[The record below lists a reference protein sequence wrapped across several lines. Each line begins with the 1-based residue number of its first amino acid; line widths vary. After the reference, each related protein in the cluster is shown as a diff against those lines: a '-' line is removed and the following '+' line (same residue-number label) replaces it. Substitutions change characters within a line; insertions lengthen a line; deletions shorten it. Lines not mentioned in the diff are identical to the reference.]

1 MPSMRVQ
8 EMKVAIVLSEYQKL
22 YLLNFSVYVTLYT
35 YNLYYMLNTSSV
47 SNSLCCN
54 DEAKTFLFIRL
65 YSSSVATTIFLLFE
79 TI

>member
-54 DEAKTFLFIRL
+54 DEAKTFLFIRFTFMAQIVIL
-65 YSSSVATTIFLLFE
+65 VHEHIN
-79 TI
+79 

>member
-1 MPSMRVQ
+1 MRAE

-35 YNLYYMLNTSSV
+35 YNLYYMLNTSTSV

-54 DEAKTFLFIRL
+54 DEAKTFRF
-65 YSSSVATTIFLLFE
+65 Y
-79 TI
+79 

>member
-1 MPSMRVQ
+1 MPSMRAQ

-54 DEAKTFLFIRL
+54 DETKTFLFIRFIYMAQIVIL
-65 YSSSVATTIFLLFE
+65 VHEHIN
-79 TI
+79 